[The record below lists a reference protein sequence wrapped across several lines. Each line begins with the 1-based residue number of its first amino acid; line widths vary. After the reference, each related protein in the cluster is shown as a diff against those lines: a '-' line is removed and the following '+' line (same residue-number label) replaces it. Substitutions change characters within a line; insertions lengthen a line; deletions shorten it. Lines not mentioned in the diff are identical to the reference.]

1 MSHDV
6 LRLRDLAWPDV
17 RAAMASGVQTA
28 IFAVGSTEQHGP
40 HLPLF
45 TDTLIGEALCERV
58 GREIGGAIIAPPIPV
73 GVSGIHMDFPGSLTI
88 GASVLR
94 GTLAGYCES
103 LAKHGFATIV
113 VIPSHGGNFAAVEET
128 MSAVTAA
135 ATGRA
140 RFRAFTDW
148 PALRAAFLDVL
159 APDGMTLDAPG
170 LHAGEVETSIM
181 LHIHPELVRMELAQV
196 GYTGSPGT
204 GRPYATSI
212 AEASPIG
219 VLGDPRPAS
228 SARGERHLKAW
239 VRLIVQAVMA
249 RAAV

>member
-1 MSHDV
+1 MSHAV

-17 RAAMASGVQTA
+17 RAAVASGLRTA

-58 GREIGGAIIAPPIPV
+58 AQEIGGAIVAPPIPV
-73 GVSGIHMDFPGSLTI
+73 GVSAIHMDFPGSLTI

-94 GTLAGYCES
+94 GTVAGYCES
-103 LAKHGFATIV
+103 LAKHGFAQIV
-113 VIPSHGGNFAAVEET
+113 VIPSHGGNFAAVDEAMT
-128 MSAVTAA
+128 VVAA
-135 ATGRA
+135 AAHRA
-140 RFRAFTDW
+140 RFVGFTDW
-148 PALRAAFLDVL
+148 PALRAAFLDIL
-159 APDGMTLDAPG
+159 AADGMTLDAPG

-181 LHIHPELVRMELAQV
+181 LHIHPELVRMELAQA
-196 GYTGSPGT
+196 GYTGAPGS

-228 SARGERHLKAW
+228 SARGERHLNAW
-239 VRLIVQAVMA
+239 VRLIVQAVTA